1 MMGAKPCG
9 RDVFENGG
17 ACVVA
22 LRRLIDT
29 VPALFMSVIAA
40 VRKGSHIAIAA
51 DTQDNFGDL
60 RPPSENHEAAKL
72 RRVGGAVLGSSGWAL
87 YDDIFDHYL
96 ARGRRVIL
104 RDRRSIFD
112 FFVKF
117 WKDLHKNYP
126 FVNDQPGK
134 ESETPFANL
143 DASFLVASPGGIFL
157 VSSNMSVS
165 EFRQYYAIGSGSD
178 YAIGAVHALYE
189 DVRDPAAIAEKAVR
203 AAMAYDTSCGGRIT
217 QEMVKTVRK

>member
-1 MMGAKPCG
+1 
-9 RDVFENGG
+9 
-17 ACVVA
+17 
-22 LRRLIDT
+22 
-29 VPALFMSVIAA
+29 MSVIVA
-40 VRKGSHIAIAA
+40 VRKASQIAIAA

-60 RPPSENHEAAKL
+60 RPPPENHEAVKL
-72 RRVGGAVLGSSGWAL
+72 RRVGDAVLGSSGWAL
-87 YDDIFDHYL
+87 YDDIFEHYL
-96 ARGRRVIL
+96 ARGRRAAF

-112 FFVKF
+112 FFVRF
-117 WKDLHKNYP
+117 WKDLRKNYP

-178 YAIGAVHALYE
+178 YAIGAVHALYDE
-189 DVRDPAAIAEKAVR
+189 VRDAALIAERAAR

-217 QEMVKTVRK
+217 REVVKLGKR

>member
-1 MMGAKPCG
+1 
-9 RDVFENGG
+9 
-17 ACVVA
+17 
-22 LRRLIDT
+22 
-29 VPALFMSVIAA
+29 MSVIVA

-51 DTQDNFGDL
+51 DSQDNFGDL
-60 RPPSENHEAAKL
+60 RPPPENHEAVKL
-72 RRVGGAVLGSSGWAL
+72 RRIGDAVLGSSGWAL
-87 YDDIFDHYL
+87 YDDIFAHYL
-96 ARGRRVIL
+96 VKRRANL

-117 WKDLHKNYP
+117 WRDLRKHYP

-165 EFRQYYAIGSGSD
+165 EFRQYYAIGSGGD

-189 DVRDPAAIAEKAVR
+189 DTKDPAVLAEKAVR
-203 AAMAYDTSCGGRIT
+203 AAMAYDNSCGGRIT
-217 QEMVKTVRK
+217 HHLVKLRK

>member
-1 MMGAKPCG
+1 
-9 RDVFENGG
+9 
-17 ACVVA
+17 
-22 LRRLIDT
+22 
-29 VPALFMSVIAA
+29 MSVIVA
-40 VRKGSHIAIAA
+40 VRKGSQIVIAA
-51 DTQDNFGDL
+51 DSQDNFGDL
-60 RPPSENHEAAKL
+60 RPPPENHEAIKL
-72 RRVGGAVLGSSGWAL
+72 RTIGDSVLGSSGWAL
-87 YDDIFDHYL
+87 YDDIFAHYL
-96 ARGRRVIL
+96 AKRRAVL
-104 RDRRSIFD
+104 DSRAAVFQ

-117 WKDLHKNYP
+117 WRDLRKSYP

-189 DVRDPAAIAEKAVR
+189 EDRPLEEIAERGVRAAIA
-203 AAMAYDTSCGGRIT
+203 YDNSCGGRIT
-217 QEMVKTVRK
+217 SHTVKVRK

>member
-1 MMGAKPCG
+1 
-9 RDVFENGG
+9 
-17 ACVVA
+17 
-22 LRRLIDT
+22 
-29 VPALFMSVIAA
+29 MSVIVA
-40 VRKGSHIAIAA
+40 VRKGSHISIAS

-60 RPPSENHEAAKL
+60 RPPSENHEAIKIRTFGEAI
-72 RRVGGAVLGSSGWAL
+72 VGASGWAL
-87 YDDIFDHYL
+87 YDDIFGHYL
-96 ARGRRVIL
+96 SKRRNIRL
-104 RDRRSIFD
+104 RDRTSIFD

-117 WKDLHKNYP
+117 WRELKKNYP

-143 DASFLVASPGGIFL
+143 DASFLIASPGGIFL

-189 DVRDPAAIAEKAVR
+189 DVKDPAHITERAVR
-203 AAMAYDTSCGGRIT
+203 AAIAYDSSCGGRVI
-217 QEMVKTVRK
+217 ERSVKIAPKS